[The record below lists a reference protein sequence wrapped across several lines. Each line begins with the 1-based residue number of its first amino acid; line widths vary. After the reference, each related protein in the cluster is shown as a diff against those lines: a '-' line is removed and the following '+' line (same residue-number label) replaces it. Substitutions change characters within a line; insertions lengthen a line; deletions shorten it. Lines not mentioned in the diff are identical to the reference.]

1 MTQKITD
8 QQSLQLIITEKVCTT
23 ENFCNGNERKY
34 AQKTKRDSKC
44 NKKTEN
50 KRLRQC
56 HTVKKNC
63 AVTYVKANKV

>member
-50 KRLRQC
+50 KG
-56 HTVKKNC
+56 
-63 AVTYVKANKV
+63 